1 MAELAARLGS
11 IDVYDRRG
19 NVIWM
24 DDFSKGK
31 GAWAE
36 GLYGT
41 GAAIAIDT
49 TYPKWPP
56 FCLKMT
62 GGSDAGRSCQ
72 IFNHVAPQVLGP
84 VGLETSVAF
93 FNAFSALRIAIIRY
107 DGTNRYHAQI
117 ELNDASDKI
126 YYYDS
131 DGNYTELDD
140 LPDLKDDYGEYHNI
154 KLVTDL
160 STDTY
165 VRFLLNQTS
174 YDLSDYSMFSEANTE
189 AAKVLVRL
197 YFYSNTG
204 SNAICRVGGVIVT
217 QNEPLEP

>member
-24 DDFSKGK
+24 DDFNKGK
-31 GAWAE
+31 GSWAE

-84 VGLETSVAF
+84 VGLESSVAF
-93 FNAFSALRIAIIRY
+93 TSVFSALRIAIINY
-107 DGTNRYHAQI
+107 DGTNRYISTI

-126 YYYDS
+126 YYLDS
-131 DGNYTELDD
+131 GGSYVELDD
-140 LPDLKDDYGEYHNI
+140 LPNLVDAYGEYHSL
-154 KLVTDL
+154 KLVADL
-160 STDTY
+160 STNKY
-165 VRFLLNQTS
+165 VRFMINQTE
-174 YDLSDYSMFSEANTE
+174 YDLSAYSMQTVANTE
-189 AAKVLVRL
+189 APKVLVRL

-204 SNAICRVGGVIVT
+204 SNNTCLVDGVIVT